1 MRYQKVLTQ
10 KPTLSTLCLS
20 RLKITVINLLC
31 VFLESFHSL
40 EGLENVLTTTTS
52 VCLEGVTPIF
62 CFLYLTWFGDPSHE
76 HTKTSFSP
84 LLSCLQ
90 LSRVPFNRCSVIY

>member
-1 MRYQKVLTQ
+1 MRCQKVLTQ

-20 RLKITVINLLC
+20 CLNITVINLLC

-76 HTKTSFSP
+76 HTKNLLLSPP
-84 LLSCLQ
+84 LLFTAVSC
-90 LSRVPFNRCSVIY
+90 PI